1 MRHTIKRPVE
11 IGVIHWAGLRAFYAK
26 EVWRFLKIGI
36 QTLLAPMVTSV
47 LFLMVFAVAIGD
59 RAQITDAAGQ
69 PVAFTTFLIPGLVM
83 MAVLQNAFANTSSS
97 LVVGKVQGNIV
108 DMLMPPLGPMELLI
122 GMAGAGMTRGLAV
135 GLVSAFALGLIGS
148 IGWPHHLGI
157 ALLFLILGALA
168 MALIGIIAG
177 VWASK
182 FDSLAAVTNFLIQP
196 LAFLSGTFYSI
207 HRLPAPFDWLASIN
221 PIFMVIDGFRFGMVG
236 LADQAV
242 AKGLMVLLLVNLIL
256 FGICYRILKT
266 GYRLKS

>member
-1 MRHTIKRPVE
+1 MKHTLKRPIE
-11 IGVIHWAGLRAFYAK
+11 IGAIHWAGLRAFYAK

-59 RAQITDAAGQ
+59 RAQITDALGQ
-69 PVAFTTFLIPGLVM
+69 PVAFTTFLIPGRVM
-83 MAVLQNAFANTSSS
+83 MAVLQNAFANSSSS

-135 GLVSAFALGLIGS
+135 GLVSACALGLIGS
-148 IGWPHHLGI
+148 IGLPLI
-157 ALLFLILGALA
+157 ALLFLVLGSLA
-168 MALIGIIAG
+168 MALVGIIAG
-177 VWASK
+177 VWATK

-207 HRLPAPFDWLASIN
+207 HRLPAPFDWIASIN

-236 LADQAV
+236 LADQPV
-242 AKGLMVLLLVNLIL
+242 IKGLIVLFLVNIVL